1 MLSLHRKTSHGC
13 FPAMFLLLFFVLLA
27 LHPSRLLYHHFL
39 IAVNFG

>member
-1 MLSLHRKTSHGC
+1 MVVFPPC
-13 FPAMFLLLFFVLLA
+13 FYFYFFVLLA